1 MLKEVIISFSFLVVS
16 PPCSATVTIEKYK
29 TSNEVTIRIHHE
41 IIEEDIVEFK
51 NAIEA
56 IEKEK
61 KILHMNAVQLNSRGG
76 SGNAGRVIGKMIKDK
91 KWYTYVSPK
100 SKCVSACVFI
110 LMGGVVRYPFGA
122 IGVHRSTFTNG
133 MEVDDSKLEGF
144 VKNDIRI
151 IKEFAVA
158 IGMTNQLIDSI
169 LNTESWRVRYLTDQ
183 EKRQWQVFGTDRIY
197 EERLFTSIAKEA
209 KIEREKFINVF
220 RSNYEDCLKEAKSF
234 DRTAYDC
241 AKTKE
246 VKNNYWNVLRIL
258 LAGEGL
264 D

>member
-1 MLKEVIISFSFLVVS
+1 MLKEVILSFSFLVVS

-56 IEKEK
+56 IEKDK
-61 KILHMNAVQLNSRGG
+61 KVLHMNAVQLNSRGG
-76 SGNAGRVIGKMIKDK
+76 SGNAGRVIGRMIKDK
-91 KWYTYVSPK
+91 KWNTYVSPK

-122 IGVHRSTFTNG
+122 IGVHRSTFTSG
-133 MEVDDSKLEGF
+133 MEVDDSKLEEF

-151 IKEFAVA
+151 VKEFAVE
-158 IGMTNQLIDSI
+158 IGMTNQLVDAI

-183 EKRQWQVFGTDRIY
+183 EKQHWQVFGTDRIY
-197 EERLFTSIAKEA
+197 EERLFTSIAKEV
-209 KIEREKFINVF
+209 KIERDKFINIF
-220 RSNYEDCLKEAKSF
+220 RSNYEDCLKDAKSF

-246 VKNNYWNVLRIL
+246 VKVNYWNVLRIL
-258 LAGEGL
+258 FAGEDL
-264 D
+264 E